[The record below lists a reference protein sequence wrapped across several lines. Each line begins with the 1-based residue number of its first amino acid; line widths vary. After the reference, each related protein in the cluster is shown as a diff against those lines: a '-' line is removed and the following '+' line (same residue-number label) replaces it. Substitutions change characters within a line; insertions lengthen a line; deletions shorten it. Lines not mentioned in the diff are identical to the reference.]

1 VGGDPLEYGLVLV
14 DQADPFPMIGNPDES
29 IVGPV
34 KRQIYLSI
42 TAKGK

>member
-1 VGGDPLEYGLVLV
+1 
-14 DQADPFPMIGNPDES
+14 MIGNPDES